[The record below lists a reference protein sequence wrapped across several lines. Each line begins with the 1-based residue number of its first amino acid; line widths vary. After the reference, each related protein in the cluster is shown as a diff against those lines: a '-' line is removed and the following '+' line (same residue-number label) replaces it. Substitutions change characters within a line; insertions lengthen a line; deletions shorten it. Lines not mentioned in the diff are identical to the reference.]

1 MFKFKHIASGV
12 IAGML
17 LVGCGGGISD
27 EALEATG
34 LKGAPKWVIE
44 GGEGLYSAVGDAPI
58 INNNV
63 NFARTEAL
71 ATARAEVAKQISV
84 KVSSYL
90 KKTTQRQDATLN
102 EDIKNEITETA
113 QKDLTNSS
121 ASAFWISDDGKRAYI
136 LVKLS
141 EEAVDAVKKALEKQE
156 INVVDLEQDAMK
168 YKAQQQQ

>member
-1 MFKFKHIASGV
+1 MFKAKYIASAV
-12 IAGML
+12 VAGML

-27 EALEATG
+27 AALEATG
-34 LKGAPKWVIE
+34 LKGAPEWVIQ

-71 ATARAEVAKQISV
+71 AAARVEVAKQISV
-84 KVSSYL
+84 RVDSYL
-90 KKTTQRQDATLN
+90 KKVTQRQDVALN
-102 EDIKNEITETA
+102 EDVKNEISETS

-121 ASAFWISDDGKRAYI
+121 ASAFWISDDGKRAYV

-141 EEAVDAVKKALEKQE
+141 EDAVNAIKKALEKQE
-156 INVVDLEQDAMK
+156 INVTDLEQNAMK
-168 YKAQQQQ
+168 YKASQQQ

>member
-1 MFKFKHIASGV
+1 MFKFKHIASSV

-71 ATARAEVAKQISV
+71 AAARAEVAKQISV

-90 KKTTQRQDATLN
+90 KKTTQRQDVTLN

-136 LVKLS
+136 LMKLS
-141 EEAVDAVKKALEKQE
+141 EEAVDAIKKALEKQE
-156 INVVDLEQDAMK
+156 INVMDLEQDAMK